1 MTTTL
6 EGFNR
11 KDWIRRLGANLEET
25 VAKARHTR
33 VPFWFLSSG
42 RIANFDRAA
51 LRHYRD
57 MAALAN
63 TDPYAAKLFDESRL
77 WLDALPEGVLEVL
90 LEHPVLGQAY
100 SGNSRHEF
108 RFLRSLGRS
117 PSDAKFLV
125 THLAKLSARVGGE
138 YAATL
143 LHRFLAA
150 GNHTR
155 LHAHEVTVFHGLEID
170 NPIPLDRGAYLASY
184 DDARERFA
192 LPWDPESW
200 LSRRQEGLNL
210 NPGRIARTSSRAVLV
225 RPFRWGLAVAPRDGS
240 TDSEILAQL
249 NCRFPRDHR
258 IESFSDLFEERE
270 VLLHLLSIAV
280 HSKLVSHTTI
290 VAIPPWMKQLDPNI
304 RTQPAGG
311 SVGVFDVWPKDRTP
325 SAPDIQAFVTAAHGW
340 LTFCAGKR
348 DRSTELAIRRTA
360 ASFGISG
367 GRFGTED
374 RILDAAVALEALYGP
389 CHEDI
394 TRKISRRAA
403 WLLSES
409 GAPCNT
415 TLKQMKSFY
424 RTRSK
429 IVHGTVS
436 KNPKKRERELAGALA
451 SGRELARRTLFALLD
466 RGPVNCESEWDALVP
481 DDQEDAT

>member
-1 MTTTL
+1 MFITL
-6 EGFNR
+6 EDFDR
-11 KDWIRRLGANLEET
+11 KAWIRRLGATLEET
-25 VAKARHTR
+25 VANVRHTQ
-33 VPFWFLSSG
+33 VPFWFPRAG
-42 RIANFDRAA
+42 RIETLNKEA
-51 LRHYRD
+51 LRHYRE

-63 TDPYAAKLFDESRL
+63 TDPYAAKLFDESHL
-77 WLDALPEGVLEVL
+77 WLDALPEGVLDVL
-90 LEHPVLGQAY
+90 LEHPVLSQAY
-100 SGNSRHEF
+100 SGKSRHQF
-108 RFLRSLGRS
+108 RFLQSLGHS

-155 LHAHEVTVFHGLEID
+155 LHAHEVTVFHGLEFD
-170 NPIPLDRGAYLASY
+170 NPIPLGRGTYLASF
-184 DDARERFA
+184 DDARERFG
-192 LPWDPESW
+192 LPWDPEPW
-200 LSRRQEGLNL
+200 LSRRQKGLNL
-210 NPGRIARTSSRAVLV
+210 NPGRIARTSLPAVLV
-225 RPFRWGLAVAPRDGS
+225 RPFRWGLAVPPPDES
-240 TDSEILAQL
+240 INSEFLTHL
-249 NCRFPRDHR
+249 NCRFPNDHR
-258 IESFSDLFEERE
+258 IDSIIDLFEERE
-270 VLLHLLSIAV
+270 ALLHLLSIAV
-280 HSKLVSHTTI
+280 QSKLVSHTTI

-360 ASFGISG
+360 ASFGISS

-389 CHEDI
+389 CNKDI

-403 WLLSES
+403 SLLSES
-409 GAPCNT
+409 GGLCNT
-415 TLKQMKSFY
+415 TLRQMKSFY

-436 KNPKKRERELAGALA
+436 KNKRKRERELTGALA

-466 RGPVNCESEWDALVP
+466 RGPINSESEWDALVP
-481 DDQEDAT
+481 DDHQDAT